1 MRDKIVAGNW
11 KMNLNFEDAIHLAT
25 NLNAWVADNHPIAQV
40 IIAPSSLYLQTLL
53 EGVDEQYIKIASQD
67 ISAHDKGAYTGD
79 ISAEQLDSIG
89 LDFAIIG
96 HSERREYQG
105 ETNVTI
111 GQKLKQ
117 AFKHQI
123 NPILCVGE
131 KLEEREAEKHFDVVK
146 TQIMEA
152 LVVQEPENL
161 SRLII
166 AYEPVWAIGTG
177 KTASPEQAQEIHAF
191 IRKVLN
197 DEFGVDVA
205 ANTSILYGGSVNA
218 QNADQIFSQ
227 PDIDGGLVGGASLKY
242 DDFVQIISAC
252 K

>member
-11 KMNLNFEDAIHLAT
+11 KMNLNFEEAIQLAS
-25 NLNAWVADNHPIAQV
+25 NLNAWVADNQPVAQV

-53 EGVDEQYIKIASQD
+53 EGVDEQFIKVASQD
-67 ISAHDKGAYTGD
+67 ISAHSKGAYTGD

-105 ETNVTI
+105 ESDELI
-111 GQKLKQ
+111 AEKLKQ
-117 AFKHQI
+117 AFNFQI
-123 NPILCVGE
+123 SPILCVGE
-131 KLEEREAEKHFDVVK
+131 KLEEREAEQHFAVVK
-146 TQIMEA
+146 SQLINA
-152 LVVQEPENL
+152 LKPQKAEDL
-161 SRLII
+161 KRLII

-191 IRKVLN
+191 IRKVLK
-197 DEFGVDVA
+197 DEFGTEL
-205 ANTSILYGGSVNA
+205 ANDTSILYGGSVNA
-218 QNADQIFSQ
+218 KNADEIFAQ
-227 PDIDGGLVGGASLKY
+227 ADIDGGLVGGAALKY
-242 DDFVQIISAC
+242 EDFIQIIAAC

>member
-11 KMNLNFEDAIHLAT
+11 KMNLNFEEAIHLAT

-67 ISAHDKGAYTGD
+67 VSAHDKGAYTGD

-105 ETNVTI
+105 ESDVI
-111 GQKLKQ
+111 VGAKLKQ

-131 KLEEREAEKHFDVVK
+131 KLEEREANKHFDVVK
-146 TQIMEA
+146 TQIIDA
-152 LVVQEPENL
+152 LVVQNPENL

-197 DEFGVDVA
+197 DEFGVEVA
-205 ANTSILYGGSVNA
+205 NKTSILYGGSVNA
-218 QNADQIFSQ
+218 QNAKEIFSQ

-242 DDFVQIISAC
+242 DDFVQIIAAC

>member
-11 KMNLNFEDAIHLAT
+11 KMNLNFEEAIHLAT

-40 IIAPSSLYLQTLL
+40 VIAPSSLYLQTLL
-53 EGVDEQYIKIASQD
+53 EGVDEQYIKISSQD

-79 ISAEQLDSIG
+79 VSAEQLDSIG

-105 ETNVTI
+105 ETDI
-111 GQKLKQ
+111 MIAQKLKQ
-117 AFKHQI
+117 AFKYQI

-131 KLEEREAEKHFDVVK
+131 KLEEREVEKHFDVVK

-152 LVVQEPENL
+152 LVSQKTEDL

-197 DEFGVDVA
+197 DEFGVEVA
-205 ANTSILYGGSVNA
+205 NKTSILYGGSINA
-218 QNADQIFSQ
+218 QNANEIFAQ

>member
-11 KMNLNFEDAIHLAT
+11 KMNLNFEDAIQLGT
-25 NLNAWVADNHPIAQV
+25 NLNAWVADNQPDAQV
-40 IIAPSSLYLQTLL
+40 IISPSSIYLQTLL
-53 EGVDEQYIKIASQD
+53 EAVDEQYVKVASQD

-79 ISAEQLDSIG
+79 ISGEQLDSIG
-89 LDFAIIG
+89 LDFVIIG

-105 ETNVTI
+105 ETDAIVAE
-111 GQKLKQ
+111 KLKQ
-117 AFKHQI
+117 AFKNQI
-123 NPILCVGE
+123 NPIFCIGE
-131 KLEEREAEKHFDVVK
+131 KLEEREADQHFEVVK
-146 TQIMEA
+146 SQVLNA
-152 LVVQEPENL
+152 LKPQNVEDL

-177 KTASPEQAQEIHAF
+177 KTASPEQAQEIHAY

-197 DEFGVDVA
+197 DEFGVEVA
-205 ANTSILYGGSVNA
+205 NETSILYGGSVNA
-218 QNADQIFSQ
+218 QNANDIFSQ

-242 DDFVQIISAC
+242 EDFIQIIAAC

>member
-1 MRDKIVAGNW
+1 MRDRIVAGNW
-11 KMNLNFEDAIHLAT
+11 KMNLNYEEAIHLAT

-40 IIAPSSLYLQTLL
+40 IIAPSSIYLQTLL
-53 EGVDEQYIKIASQD
+53 EAVDEQYVKISSQD
-67 ISAHDKGAYTGD
+67 ISAHEKGAYTGD

-105 ETNVTI
+105 ETDIVI
-111 GQKLKQ
+111 AEKLKQ

-131 KLEEREAEKHFDVVK
+131 KLEEREAEKHFEVVK
-146 TQIMEA
+146 TQIMDA
-152 LVVQEPENL
+152 LVAQKPEDL

-177 KTASPEQAQEIHAF
+177 KTATPEQAQEIHAF
-191 IRKVLN
+191 IRKVLK
-197 DEFGVDVA
+197 DEFGVEVA
-205 ANTSILYGGSVNA
+205 NDTSILYGGSVNA
-218 QNADQIFSQ
+218 ENANEIFAQ

-242 DDFVQIISAC
+242 DDFVQIIAAC

>member
-11 KMNLNFEDAIHLAT
+11 KMNLNFEDAIQLAT
-25 NLNAWVADNHPIAQV
+25 NINAWVADNHPIAQV
-40 IIAPSSLYLQTLL
+40 IIAPSSIYLQTLL
-53 EGVDEQYIKIASQD
+53 EGVDEQYVKIASQD
-67 ISAHDKGAYTGD
+67 IAAHEKGAYTGD
-79 ISAEQLDSIG
+79 VSAEQLDSIG

-96 HSERREYQG
+96 HSERREYQF
-105 ETNVTI
+105 ETDEI
-111 GQKLKQ
+111 IAAKLKQ
-117 AFKHQI
+117 AFKYQI
-123 NPILCVGE
+123 SPIFFFFL
-131 KLEEREAEKHFDVVK
+131 KLEERESEKHFEVVK
-146 TQIMEA
+146 SQIVNA
-152 LVVQEPENL
+152 LKSQKAEDL

-197 DEFGVDVA
+197 DEFGTDVA
-205 ANTSILYGGSVNA
+205 NNTSILYGGSVNA
-218 QNADQIFSQ
+218 QNANQIFAQ

-242 DDFVQIISAC
+242 EDFTQIISAC

>member
-1 MRDKIVAGNW
+1 
-11 KMNLNFEDAIHLAT
+11 MNLNYEDAIHLAT

-53 EGVDEQYIKIASQD
+53 EGVDEQYIKISSQD
-67 ISAHDKGAYTGD
+67 ISAHEKGAYTGD

-105 ETNVTI
+105 ETNI
-111 GQKLKQ
+111 DIAEKLKQ
-117 AFKHQI
+117 AFKYQI

-131 KLEEREAEKHFDVVK
+131 KLEEREAEKHFEVVK

-152 LVVQEPENL
+152 LAPQNSENL

-177 KTASPEQAQEIHAF
+177 LTADNAQIEAMHRQIHLKLLEIVGESSNIA
-191 IRKVLN
+191 V
-197 DEFGVDVA
+197 
-205 ANTSILYGGSVNA
+205 LYGGSVKADNA
-218 QNADQIFSQ
+218 QGIMAISGV
-227 PDIDGGLVGGASLKY
+227 DGVLVGGASLDASQFKKVCY
-242 DDFVQIISAC
+242 GAA

>member
-11 KMNLNFEDAIHLAT
+11 KMNLNFEEAIQLAS
-25 NLNAWVADNHPIAQV
+25 NLNAWVADNQPVAQV

-53 EGVDEQYIKIASQD
+53 EGVDEQFIKVASQD
-67 ISAHDKGAYTGD
+67 ISAHSKGAYTGD

-105 ETNVTI
+105 ESDELI
-111 GQKLKQ
+111 AEKLKQ
-117 AFKHQI
+117 AFNFQI
-123 NPILCVGE
+123 SPILCVGE
-131 KLEEREAEKHFDVVK
+131 KLEEREAEQHFAVVK
-146 TQIMEA
+146 SQLINA
-152 LVVQEPENL
+152 LKPQKAEDL
-161 SRLII
+161 KRLII

-191 IRKVLN
+191 IRKVLK
-197 DEFGVDVA
+197 DEFGTEL
-205 ANTSILYGGSVNA
+205 ANDTSILYGGSVNA
-218 QNADQIFSQ
+218 KNADEIFAQ
-227 PDIDGGLVGGASLKY
+227 ADIDGGLVGGAALKY
-242 DDFVQIISAC
+242 EDFVQIIAAC

>member
-1 MRDKIVAGNW
+1 M
-11 KMNLNFEDAIHLAT
+11 
-25 NLNAWVADNHPIAQV
+25 
-40 IIAPSSLYLQTLL
+40 
-53 EGVDEQYIKIASQD
+53 
-67 ISAHDKGAYTGD
+67 
-79 ISAEQLDSIG
+79 DSIG

-105 ETNVTI
+105 ETDIVI
-111 GQKLKQ
+111 AEKLKQ
-117 AFKHQI
+117 AFKYQI

-131 KLEEREAEKHFDVVK
+131 KLEEREAEKHFEVVK
-146 TQIMEA
+146 TQIMDA
-152 LVVQEPENL
+152 LVAQKPEDL

-177 KTASPEQAQEIHAF
+177 KTATPEQAQEIHAF

-197 DEFGVDVA
+197 DEFGVEVA
-205 ANTSILYGGSVNA
+205 NDTSILYGGSVNA
-218 QNADQIFSQ
+218 QNADEIFAQ

-242 DDFVQIISAC
+242 DDFVQIIAAC

>member
-11 KMNLNFEDAIHLAT
+11 KMNLNYEDAIHLAT

-53 EGVDEQYIKIASQD
+53 EGVDEQYIKISSQD
-67 ISAHDKGAYTGD
+67 ISAHEKGAYTGD

-105 ETNVTI
+105 ETNI
-111 GQKLKQ
+111 DIAEKLKQ
-117 AFKHQI
+117 AFKYQN

-131 KLEEREAEKHFDVVK
+131 KLEEREAEKHFEVVK

-152 LVVQEPENL
+152 LTPQNSDNL

-177 KTASPEQAQEIHAF
+177 KTASPAQAQEIHAF

-197 DEFGVDVA
+197 DEFGVEVA
-205 ANTSILYGGSVNA
+205 NHTSILYGGSVSA
-218 QNADQIFSQ
+218 QNANEIFAQ

-242 DDFVQIISAC
+242 DDFVQIIAAC

>member
-11 KMNLNFEDAIHLAT
+11 KMNLNYEDAIHLAT

-53 EGVDEQYIKIASQD
+53 EGVDEQYIKISSQD
-67 ISAHDKGAYTGD
+67 ISAHEKGAYTGD

-105 ETNVTI
+105 ETNI
-111 GQKLKQ
+111 DIADKLKQ
-117 AFKHQI
+117 AFKYQI

-131 KLEEREAEKHFDVVK
+131 KLEEREAEKHFEVVK
-146 TQIMEA
+146 TQIMDA
-152 LVVQEPENL
+152 LVAQKPEDL

-177 KTASPEQAQEIHAF
+177 KTATDDQANEVCTF
-191 IRKVLN
+191 IRKTIADL
-197 DEFGVDVA
+197 FGQEA
-205 ANTSILYGGSVNA
+205 ADTVRIQYGGSVKPATISNLMA
-218 QNADQIFSQ
+218 KS
-227 PDIDGGLVGGASLKY
+227 DIDGALVGGASLKAE
-242 DDFVQIISAC
+242 DFSQIV
-252 K
+252 KF